1 MIPVYKAHLIRV
13 GLPVVLLAAWIALT
27 ACVGT
32 HHALQDD
39 SGFSQRSLESW
50 LDNTLIPYLIQQ
62 FDRHPRFR
70 SEQVLLVR
78 MQGENVSPHID
89 ELTEQIRQKI
99 TDAMLTKPGIE
110 LAWRPSSQTW
120 QHHQSL
126 DEISCGE
133 YNDVHYYVG
142 IDAGLARA
150 GRQLYVKVRA
160 LNLAENKWV
169 SGFGRSW
176 QGNPTAEQV
185 EALGRVHAD
194 EYLRGL
200 RPLPFSNQQP
210 DMLAAYLARNLSCL
224 LKQGEADALVVHV
237 AKPDMNGPNTF
248 ITALDLVGRYL
259 ARFREVEVTDDPTQ
273 ANVTIVAAIHSIDPK
288 LHQVWVSARQR
299 QGGQIPAWSGHGSLR
314 HPRNLKRQAT

>member
-1 MIPVYKAHLIRV
+1 MIPVYRAHLIRV

-99 TDAMLTKPGIE
+99 TDAMLTRPGIE

-126 DEISCGE
+126 DEINTQLEDLGKKLKI
-133 YNDVHYYVG
+133 DV
-142 IDAGLARA
+142 DAFQSNHEGVLIEKIQQAFDAYDGMLINPAALTHTSIAIRDALAMLSFPIIEIHISNISKREPFRHNSLIA
-150 GRQLYVKVRA
+150 DVVTGRI
-160 LNLAENKWV
+160 
-169 SGFGRSW
+169 SGFGIN
-176 QGNPTAEQV
+176 GYNLA
-185 EALGRVHAD
+185 
-194 EYLRGL
+194 LRGL
-200 RPLPFSNQQP
+200 
-210 DMLAAYLARNLSCL
+210 A
-224 LKQGEADALVVHV
+224 
-237 AKPDMNGPNTF
+237 
-248 ITALDLVGRYL
+248 
-259 ARFREVEVTDDPTQ
+259 
-273 ANVTIVAAIHSIDPK
+273 
-288 LHQVWVSARQR
+288 
-299 QGGQIPAWSGHGSLR
+299 QIM
-314 HPRNLKRQAT
+314 